1 MCINA
6 EVSLATF
13 ITSTAMAG
21 YLWYRN
27 DTHNNDRPLA
37 IWIFVIGMMQF
48 FEYIMWTNMNNHST
62 VSKLSLIFI
71 LLQPLSLAAAL
82 YYYNSYNEFMYK
94 GIPFGKYLLWTII
107 IISGIKVLY
116 ATYYVFIEKAN
127 EKWSSTKGINCH
139 LVWDFVK
146 NYYNVPL
153 VARPDKFYLAPLL
166 IVPLLMKP
174 FGPAGI
180 IYSIFGFITFHL
192 SRYIYY
198 WEWGSIWCWMVNIIG
213 LFAISSKYMF

>member
-13 ITSTAMAG
+13 ITSSAMAG

-27 DTHNNDRPLA
+27 DKLNNDRPLA
-37 IWIFVIGMMQF
+37 IWIFVIAMMQF
-48 FEYIMWTNMNNHST
+48 FEYIMWTNMKSHSF

-71 LLQPLSLAAAL
+71 LLQPLSLALAL
-82 YYYNSYNEFMYK
+82 YYYDSYNDFMYK
-94 GIPFGKYLLWTII
+94 GIPIGKYLLWTII
-107 IISGIKVLY
+107 IMSSIKLLY
-116 ATYYVFIEKAN
+116 ATYYSFIEKGN
-127 EKWSSTKGINCH
+127 EKWTSIKGPNCH

-146 NYYNVPL
+146 NYNELPFL
-153 VARPDKFYLAPLL
+153 AKPDKFYLTPLL
-166 IVPLLMKP
+166 IVPLLMNP
-174 FGPAGI
+174 LLPNGI

-213 LFAISSKYMF
+213 IFAIGSKYMF